1 MKKRSLRSLC
11 VLPALACFV
20 VLLAGCG
27 KSYYFGGR
35 ALPPSGVLNR
45 VLIAVQNPG
54 ALTKGT
60 LEIVDAFYDIRHSFN
75 GNVAAFNLAGYSG
88 ADPVTIQNMPEE
100 QAGAV
105 YGSGD
110 GSYALLNYG
119 QEKQTSTVS
128 LPGASSSVY
137 ISRDQ
142 RYIFAANQQANAL
155 TVQDRGLGGGTFSLN
170 LPNVYRVST
179 NPSGSAAL
187 AFVQDSNAVY
197 SVYKL
202 QTNQKTP
209 ANAFDCEPQNIPVY
223 CLLPVPGNFD
233 RPTKAI
239 FSPDGTT
246 AFILNCGPECGGQQ
260 ASVSFLPVAGIIIQS
275 GAPVPPGAPT
285 NVTATVPIPGGVT
298 DAIANG
304 NLLYLAGQQLQPDGY
319 FSGYLSTLDTSAKQV
334 TGSYPIADG
343 THLKMLFADDNTLW
357 IGSSLCTQGERY
369 HQSQGGS
376 NLNLGCLTMFN
387 TSTNSVTMIDSYKG
401 DATGIAAV
409 TTLHK
414 VYTAEGGQVYIYSTV
429 DGHAMDNSQVTVV
442 GTAYDVAYMDAPSDD
457 NNTTY

>member
-11 VLPALACFV
+11 AVSALACFFSI
-20 VLLAGCG
+20 LLAGCG

-35 ALPPSGVLNR
+35 ALPPSGILNR

-54 ALTKGT
+54 ALTKGS
-60 LEIVDAFYDIRHSFN
+60 LQIVDAYYDIRHSFN
-75 GNVAAFNLAGYSG
+75 DKVASFNVAGYSG
-88 ADPVTIQNMPEE
+88 ADPLTIQNMPEE

-105 YGSGD
+105 YGAGD
-110 GSYALLNYG
+110 GSYALLNYQG
-119 QEKQTSTVS
+119 EKQTTTVG

-142 RYIFAANQQANAL
+142 HYVFAASQTAHTL
-155 TVQDRGLGGGTFSLN
+155 TVQDRVLGTSYGLN
-170 LPNVYRVST
+170 IPNVYRVST

-187 AFVQDSNAVY
+187 AFVQDSNLVY

-202 QTNQKTP
+202 QTNQKVP
-209 ANAFDCEPQNIPVY
+209 SNAVDCEPQNIPVY
-223 CLLPVPGNFD
+223 CALPVPGNFD
-233 RPTKAI
+233 RPTKAV

-246 AFILNCGPECGGQQ
+246 AWILNCGRECGGTQ

-285 NVTATVPIPGGVT
+285 AVTATVPVPGGTT
-298 DAIANG
+298 DAIATG
-304 NLLYLAGQQLQPDGY
+304 NLLYLAGQQLQADG
-319 FSGYLSTLDTSAKQV
+319 FFAGFLSIMDTNAKTV
-334 TGSYPIADG
+334 TGTYSIADG
-343 THLKMLFADDNTLW
+343 THLKMNFADDNTLW
-357 IGSSLCTQGERY
+357 IGSQLCTQGERY
-369 HQSQGGS
+369 HQGATTD
-376 NLNLGCLTMFN
+376 LGCLTMFN
-387 TSTNSVTMIDSYKG
+387 TSSNSVTMIDSYKG

-409 TTLHK
+409 ISLHK

-429 DGHAMDNSQVTVV
+429 DGSAIDNSQVTVV

-457 NNTTY
+457 DNTVY